1 MTTALAYPEREVAL
15 CIGVVQRAGAFEEAV
30 RAGLLDE
37 HFTGAAAKAVW
48 TAVRTLRE
56 TGKDVR
62 WLVLEEI
69 LRHTPHL
76 ESARALLRGVKSTPP
91 LTDEEAFD
99 DAAKIVAAARARHAA
114 REISGALEDLTTGT
128 DPQEA
133 LRDFED
139 RAFALAMAAPPE
151 HSETT
156 LSATLSGIFTKI
168 ADPVQRHRKITGV
181 PCHIRGL
188 DQKLRGF
195 QAANVTLIGARPGTG
210 KTAFVTTSVARQVE
224 LHDPATAPMFP
235 CLFFSLEMKKEALVE
250 RVLCEMAK
258 VSYERMLFGDPPSQP
273 ELRRLLYAADQIKD
287 APLEIKDASPQ
298 TVEQIAAVIY
308 RWHRRRWPKGP
319 PRGTHASVVIDY
331 LTIIKWSPGIKDE
344 QAHVRHCMAVL
355 NAVAKNSGISIVML
369 CQMTRAFVNE
379 GRWPEPS
386 DLRGGGEIEEG
397 ANAIVLLHPL
407 GRQED
412 ADAGKP
418 WRGLIVG
425 IIAKNRGGEPGPV
438 MLKYEGERFEFREWN
453 KDTDGPIEDVLHGT
467 GRPAQQ
473 RGAKP
478 AGKPAAKQP
487 PHAPPPG
494 MPRSGGVPTMMPA
507 HKDLD

>member
-1 MTTALAYPEREVAL
+1 MTATLAYPEREAAL
-15 CIGVVQRAGAFEEAV
+15 CIGVVQRAGAFEEAI

-37 HFTGAAAKAVW
+37 HFTGAAAGAVW

-56 TGKDVR
+56 TGREVR
-62 WLVLEEI
+62 WLVLEEV

-76 ESARALLRGVKSTPP
+76 EAAKALLRGVKTTPP

-114 REISGALEDLTTGT
+114 REVAGALQDLTGGT

-139 RAFALAMAAPPE
+139 RTFALAMAAPPE
-151 HSETT
+151 HSETS
-156 LSATLSGIFTKI
+156 LSTALTAIFTKI
-168 ADPVQRHRKITGV
+168 ADPVQRHRKITGI
-181 PCHIRGL
+181 PSHIRGL

-195 QAANVTLIGARPGTG
+195 QSANVTLIGARPGTG
-210 KTAFVTTSVARQVE
+210 KTAFVTTSTARQVE
-224 LHDPATAPMFP
+224 LHDPGQAPMFP
-235 CLFFSLEMKKEALVE
+235 CLFFSLEMKKEALIE
-250 RVLCEMAK
+250 RILCEMAK
-258 VSYERMLFGDPPSQP
+258 VSYERMLFGEPPSQA
-273 ELRRLLYAADQIKD
+273 ELRRLLYAADRLKD

-308 RWHRRRWPKGP
+308 RWHRRRWPKGSP
-319 PRGTHASVVIDY
+319 KGTHASVVIDY
-331 LTIIKWSPGIKDE
+331 LTIIKWSPGIQKE
-344 QAHVRHCMAVL
+344 QDHVRHCMAVL
-355 NAVAKNSGISIVML
+355 NALAKNTGIAIIML

-425 IIAKNRGGEPGPV
+425 IVAKNRGGEPGPV

-453 KDTDGPIEDVLHGT
+453 AATDGPVEDVLQG
-467 GRPAQQ
+467 QQ
-473 RGAKP
+473 RQQGRAPAKP
-478 AGKPAAKQP
+478 KKPPAHTQP
-487 PHAPPPG
+487 RGGPPT
-494 MPRSGGVPTMMPA
+494 VMPA
-507 HKDLD
+507 HRDSGGDG